1 MLHATF
7 IYLLVSLFKV
17 ALAQTVPASLQPLAL
32 AQPAL
37 SPTQTYYV
45 TTDLGAFNATVAAN
59 NPLRGFVS
67 WNSAT
72 IQTVPSSLEFYSV
85 KVNQVMTGNN
95 TYDWT
100 NLDSTI
106 DAAANRGKH
115 VVLRFVLD
123 TPAET
128 TGVPTY
134 LINAGLQFNYYTAYG
149 GGQSPYYNDTNLLY
163 ALKVFIA
170 ALGQK
175 YDTDKR
181 VGFIQAGVEMKVGML
196 RKAKNREPCE
206 NMIVLEAQELK
217 KYDTDKRV
225 GFIQAGLLGFWGEW
239 HTYTTKDEGWIP
251 DTTKNS
257 VVSWFN
263 ASFSNTQIQLR
274 VPWSSAKSL
283 PKFGL
288 HDDSFAYST
297 LDGAANGGVVVSW
310 FFWPTVKSASYT
322 NFWKTAAMGG
332 EIYPDLQSTIFN
344 SNYPAGTS
352 YHQDFILCANTTHAT
367 YMLNAYAFATG
378 YTGDAL
384 TKAKAAS
391 NSMGYCFR
399 VTNVVAIVGSGP
411 TAQLTVEVAQCGIA
425 PFYYP
430 LSLIVSCNSGSY
442 QYNRTGVEKLLIQAG
457 DAANFTVSVANNNS
471 CLNQISISLNSTRIL
486 PGQSIKFAQG
496 NSGIVNVSI
505 PI

>member
-7 IYLLVSLFKV
+7 ICLVASLFKV
-17 ALAQTVPASLQPLAL
+17 AAGAGATKPKPAPSPKLPPVQPKVPVTPIK
-32 AQPAL
+32 PAK
-37 SPTQTYYV
+37 PTQTYYV
-45 TTDLGAFNATVAAN
+45 TTDLGAFNATIATN

-170 ALGQK
+170 ALGQ
-175 YDTDKR
+175 
-181 VGFIQAGVEMKVGML
+181 
-196 RKAKNREPCE
+196 
-206 NMIVLEAQELK
+206 

-399 VTNVVAIVGSGP
+399 VTKVVGIVGSGP
-411 TAQLTVEVAQCGIA
+411 TAELTVEVAQCGIA

-430 LSLIVSCNSGSY
+430 LSLIVSCNNGSY
-442 QYNRTGVEKLLIQAG
+442 QYNRTGVEKLLVQAG

-471 CLNQISISLNSTRIL
+471 CLNQLSISLSSTRIL
-486 PGQSIKFAQG
+486 PNQSIKFAQG
-496 NSGIVNVSI
+496 NNGIVVVSI
-505 PI
+505 QS